1 MSNAAANTLFV
12 VMGVLLLPACSRQ
25 DAVTDTARPA
35 PATAAAATPTVHESM
50 VQTLIPHSNRI
61 WELAGNLYGDDGN
74 VDSAK
79 LTAAEWQEI
88 QAGAAAMADSA
99 RKLAEAGTLKAAPE
113 GTKLQNEGTPG
124 APGAA
129 AVQAAIDADPQGFKS
144 EALKLASLA
153 DEMSAAAAA
162 HDGVKTDDASGRLAE
177 VCSSCHTAYWYPDQG
192 A

>member
-1 MSNAAANTLFV
+1 MRNTAANPLLV
-12 VMGVLLLPACSRQ
+12 VMGLLLLPGCSRQ
-25 DAVTDTARPA
+25 DAGADSGQPA
-35 PATAAAATPTVHESM
+35 PAAAPDSPTVHENM
-50 VQTLIPHSNRI
+50 VQTVIPHSNRI

-74 VDSAK
+74 IDSAK
-79 LTAAEWQEI
+79 LTADQWQEI

-99 RKLAEAGTLKAAPE
+99 RKLAEAVSIKAAPE

-129 AVQAAIDADPQGFKS
+129 AVQAAIDADPQGFKA

-153 DEMSAAAAA
+153 DEIAVAAAA

-177 VCSSCHTAYWYPDQG
+177 VCSTCHTRYWYPDQG